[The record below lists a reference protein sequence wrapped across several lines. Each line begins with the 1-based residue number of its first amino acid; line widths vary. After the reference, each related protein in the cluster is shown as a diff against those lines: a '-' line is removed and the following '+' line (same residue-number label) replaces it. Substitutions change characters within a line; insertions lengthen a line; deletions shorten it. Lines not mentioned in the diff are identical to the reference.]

1 MKSSRRIIIEN
12 IIWRFAERAGAQSV
26 QFVVSIVLARI
37 LAPELYGTI
46 ALINVYLL
54 VLNIF
59 IDSGLGSAL
68 IQKKDADDV
77 DFSSVFFFNIGM
89 CTILYV
95 AMYFAASAIAS
106 FYENTELIPVI
117 RVASLTLIISGVK
130 NVQQAYVSRHLLF
143 KRFFYSTLTG
153 TVLAAVVGIG
163 MAYMG
168 YGIWAL
174 IAQNLLNT
182 AVDTLVLWITVKW
195 RPKKLF
201 SFDRLKRL
209 WSYGWRIL
217 ASSLLGTGYR
227 QVWQLVIGKVFSP
240 SDLAYYNRGDSI
252 PNVITSNVNST
263 INSVLFPAMSKKQD
277 SVEELKSMTRCSM
290 TVSVYIMA
298 PLMMGLAATAPV
310 TIKLL
315 LTDRWAGCVPYLR
328 VFCIIHMFLPIQSAN
343 LSAIKALG
351 RSDLFFRLEVIKIAI
366 RTVFLLVSIKY
377 GTLAMAVGLLIG
389 EIFVQFANAWPNRRL
404 LGYGYLEQMQDLI
417 PSILAALTMAGCVM
431 PFEIITLPTIIILLL
446 QIFVG
451 GMVYILIS
459 AVFHIEPFRYIKSMI
474 PKMRRR

>member
-1 MKSSRRIIIEN
+1 M
-12 IIWRFAERAGAQSV
+12 

-37 LAPELYGTI
+37 LAPELYGII

-59 IDSGLGSAL
+59 VDSGLGSAL

-89 CTILYV
+89 CTALYV
-95 AMYFAASAIAS
+95 VMYFAAPAIAS
-106 FYENTELIPVI
+106 FYDNTELVPVI

-130 NVQQAYVSRHLLF
+130 NVQQAYVSRHMLF
-143 KRFFYSTLTG
+143 KRFFYSTLIG
-153 TVLAAVVGIG
+153 TVFAAVVGIA

-195 RPKKLF
+195 RPKRFF
-201 SFDRLKRL
+201 SFERLKSL
-209 WSYGWRIL
+209 WSFGWRIL
-217 ASSLLGTGYR
+217 ASSLFGTGYR

-240 SDLAYYNRGDSI
+240 SDLAYYNRGESL
-252 PNVITSNVNST
+252 PNVITGNVDST

-277 SVEELKSMTRCSM
+277 SVEELKAMTRRSM

-310 TIKLL
+310 TVRLL
-315 LTDRWAGCVPYLR
+315 LTDKWAGCVPYLR
-328 VFCIIHMFLPIQSAN
+328 VFCVVHMFLPIQSAN

-351 RSDLFFRLEVIKIAI
+351 RSDLFFRLEVIKITI
-366 RTVFLLVSIKY
+366 RTVFLLVCIRY

-404 LGYGYLEQMQDLI
+404 LNYGYFEQMKDLL
-417 PSILAALTMAGCVM
+417 PSIIAALTMAGCVM
-431 PFEIITLPTIIILLL
+431 PLEKIALPTIIILLL
-446 QIFVG
+446 QICAG
-451 GMVYILIS
+451 GIVYILIS
-459 AVFHIEPFRYIKSMI
+459 TIFHMEPFVYLKSML
-474 PKMRRR
+474 PKTRKQ